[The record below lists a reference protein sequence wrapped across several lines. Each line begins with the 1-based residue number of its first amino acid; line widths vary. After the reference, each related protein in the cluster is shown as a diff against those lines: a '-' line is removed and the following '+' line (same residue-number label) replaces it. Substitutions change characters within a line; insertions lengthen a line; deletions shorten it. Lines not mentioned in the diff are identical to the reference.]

1 MSKELSPLKALKDL
15 CENCH
20 KHIQSQPS
28 KGYLP
33 YKECPWR
40 HISNDYCEEY
50 ETVKKSLKALEI
62 IKKKK
67 VQVSNLLFYLK
78 TNACDDSVLSWYNE
92 YIVEFDERTLT
103 EEEFDLLKEVLL

>member
-33 YKECPWR
+33 FKECPYR

-50 ETVKKSLKALEI
+50 EAVEKSLKALEI
-62 IKKKK
+62 IKEK
-67 VQVSNLLFYLK
+67 QVNVGALSVFDTLEQYNHFCKMFENLIEL
-78 TNACDDSVLSWYNE
+78 TQQE
-92 YIVEFDERTLT
+92 Y
-103 EEEFDLLKEVLL
+103 DLLKEVLL